1 MGALFGSNQT
11 DYLTQMWL
19 VFTSVFLLLSAIRLL
34 DFVVLPK
41 RSKSKKGHLFTLFT
55 ITPPIMYYISFLM
68 LTYRPVF
75 ALLVALVTYSVI
87 VVLNNAKFKA
97 LKEPLVYS
105 DFQLFREVIKHP
117 HLYVK
122 YIGAG
127 KLLVI
132 LAFTIAAV
140 TASLYYEKAL
150 IDRNTAADFIPTFA
164 FFGVTIGMIYAIV
177 KGPFK
182 NEFRKILLS
191 FGPSADV
198 KENVTQLGLVVC
210 LIFYFFLS
218 GVDKIEPSKPKKKVR
233 KARAPLKAGETSI
246 FHKSLSSK
254 RTLPDIVA
262 IQAESFF
269 DYRYMQPNLKASILK
284 NYDEAKQGSTYF
296 GRLTVPAWGA
306 YTMRTEFAFLSGLS
320 EDVLGHHKFNPY
332 LQLGQDPFWTIAHNM
347 KSLGYKTIC
356 IHPFASTFFNR
367 RKVFPNLGF
376 DHFID
381 MSNFS
386 KDDQFGPYI
395 GDIAL
400 GKKIIETLKSENEPV
415 FIFAITME
423 NHGAWPLDRFAKT
436 DIELPPKE
444 NWPLGCFSFSHYLTH
459 MRNTDQMIGNLTRYL
474 SSSSADSLLCFYG
487 DHMPNL
493 QNVFNK
499 TGYTDTKTDYFIWK
513 NKNRRNIAFD
523 TSVETLGRLI
533 LDAGL
538 NDRTDSQSETHKQ
551 IAAGS

>member
-1 MGALFGSNQT
+1 M
-11 DYLTQMWL
+11 
-19 VFTSVFLLLSAIRLL
+19 
-34 DFVVLPK
+34 
-41 RSKSKKGHLFTLFT
+41 FTLFT
-55 ITPPIMYYISFLM
+55 ITPPIMYYVSILM
-68 LTYRPVF
+68 LTYRPIF

-97 LKEPLVYS
+97 VKEPLVYS

-122 YIGAG
+122 YIGAA

-132 LAFTIAAV
+132 FAFTIAAV

-182 NEFRKILLS
+182 NEFRRILLS

-218 GVDKIEPSKPKKKVR
+218 GVDKIEPSKPKKKNR
-233 KARAPLKAGETSI
+233 EARTVLKPGETSI

-254 RTLPDIVA
+254 RTLPDVVA

-269 DYRYMQPNLKASILK
+269 DYRNMQPNLKASILK
-284 NYDEAKQGSTYF
+284 NYDKAKQGSTYF

-381 MSNFS
+381 MTDFS

-395 GDIAL
+395 GDVAL
-400 GKKIIETLKSENEPV
+400 GNKIIETLKLENDPV

-444 NWPLGCFSFSHYLTH
+444 NWPLGCYSFSHYLTH
-459 MRNTDQMIGNLTRYL
+459 MRNTDQMIGNLTQYL
-474 SSSSADSLLCFYG
+474 SSSSDDSLLCFYG

-513 NKNRRNIAFD
+513 NNNRRNIAFD

-533 LDAGL
+533 LDASL

-551 IAAGS
+551 VATGS